1 MPPNFGERVLFG
13 NDRSS
18 RSRVRTRLI
27 TKTST
32 TSERVTHLHIL
43 VPAITRG
50 TLARTHELKRRTR
63 KRKYSLHVIP
73 PKRVGIPEARVGDWR
88 EKLYRA
94 CLLPTDAGKL
104 VKTTG

>member
-1 MPPNFGERVLFG
+1 MHRTSARGCFFG

-32 TSERVTHLHIL
+32 TSERVTHLHIP

-50 TLARTHELKRRTR
+50 TLARTHELKTAIDALSVWTDSASSSI
-63 KRKYSLHVIP
+63 KTAIN
-73 PKRVGIPEARVGDWR
+73 
-88 EKLYRA
+88 KLKASRFSSTLRHYGV
-94 CLLPTDAGKL
+94 CF
-104 VKTTG
+104 